1 MRYADPMDQEELRTL
16 KLLEAVDSRE
26 PPTQRELARDL
37 NISLGL
43 VNAFMKRLAKK
54 GYFKITHIPKN
65 RVKYLLTPKG
75 ALEKSRLT
83 YRYIRY
89 SIGFYREIREMLV
102 TLFSRLEKEGVE
114 RIALYGCG
122 EVAELAHL
130 FLQNTSVKLGGVFDQ
145 KPDRRKF
152 FGHRV
157 QSHEELTSDGY
168 EYVLLTQTE
177 DIETYFDRLV
187 ELGVKPECILHLR
200 DHTKL
205 AGSG

>member
-1 MRYADPMDQEELRTL
+1 MDQDELRTL

-37 NISLGL
+37 DISLGL
-43 VNAFMKRLAKK
+43 VNAFIKRLAKK
-54 GYFKITHIPKN
+54 GYFKITHIPKK

-89 SIGFYREIREMLV
+89 SVGFYREIREMLV
-102 TLFSRLEKEGVE
+102 TLFGRLEQEGVQ
-114 RIALYGCG
+114 RITLYGCG

-130 FLQNTSVKLGGVFDQ
+130 FLQNTSIKLGGVFDQ
-145 KPDRRKF
+145 KPDGLVF
-152 FGHRV
+152 FGHMV
-157 QSHEELTSDGY
+157 KSYEQLAQDGY

-177 DIETYFDRLV
+177 DIQSHFDHLV
-187 ELGVKPECILHLR
+187 SVGVAPERILHLR
-200 DHTKL
+200 DH
-205 AGSG
+205 S

>member
-1 MRYADPMDQEELRTL
+1 MDQDELRTL

-43 VNAFMKRLAKK
+43 VNAFVKRLAKK

-75 ALEKSRLT
+75 ALEKSHLT

-89 SIGFYREIREMLV
+89 SVGFYREIRQMLV
-102 TLFSRLEKEGVE
+102 NLFARLEEEGVG

-130 FLQNTSVKLGGVFDQ
+130 FLQNTSIKLGGVFDQ
-145 KPDRRKF
+145 KPDGRKF
-152 FGHRV
+152 FGHKVRSYE
-157 QSHEELTSDGY
+157 QLANDGY
-168 EYVLLTQTE
+168 DYVLLTQTD
-177 DIETYFDRLV
+177 DIQSHFDRLV
-187 ELGVKPECILHLR
+187 DLGVKPECILHLR
-200 DHTKL
+200 DHTK
-205 AGSG
+205 

>member
-1 MRYADPMDQEELRTL
+1 MDQEELRTL
-16 KLLEAVDSRE
+16 KLLEALDSRE

-43 VNAFMKRLAKK
+43 VNAFVKRLAKK

-75 ALEKSRLT
+75 TLEKSRLT

-89 SIGFYREIREMLV
+89 SVGFYREIREMLV
-102 TLFSRLEKEGVE
+102 TLFGRLEKEGVGS
-114 RIALYGCG
+114 IALYGCG

-130 FLQNTSVKLGGVFDQ
+130 FLQNTSITLAGVFDEIY
-145 KPDRRKF
+145 DGRKF
-152 FGHRV
+152 FGHMV
-157 QSHEELTSDGY
+157 KSYEHLGNDGY

-177 DIETYFDRLV
+177 DIQGHFDRIV
-187 ELGVKPECILHLR
+187 SVGVKPECILRLR
-200 DHTKL
+200 DHT
-205 AGSG
+205 SPDIS

>member
-1 MRYADPMDQEELRTL
+1 MDQDELRTL

-43 VNAFMKRLAKK
+43 VNAFIKRLAKK

-89 SIGFYREIREMLV
+89 SVGFYREIREMLV
-102 TLFSRLEKEGVE
+102 TLFGRLENEGVR
-114 RIALYGCG
+114 RITLYGCG

-130 FLQNTSVKLGGVFDQ
+130 FLQNTSIRLTGVFDDEYKGQ
-145 KPDRRKF
+145 KF
-152 FGHRV
+152 FGHMVRSYE
-157 QSHEELTSDGY
+157 QLGNDGY

-177 DIETYFDRLV
+177 DIQSHFDRLV
-187 ELGVKPECILHLR
+187 SIGVAPERILHLR
-200 DHTKL
+200 DH
-205 AGSG
+205 SQ

>member
-1 MRYADPMDQEELRTL
+1 MDQEELRTL
-16 KLLEAVDSRE
+16 KLLEAVDSGE

-89 SIGFYREIREMLV
+89 SVGFYREIRDMLV
-102 TLFSRLEKEGVE
+102 SLFSRLEKEGVE
-114 RIALYGCG
+114 KIALYGCG

-130 FLQNTSVKLGGVFDQ
+130 FLQNTSIKLEGVFDQ
-145 KPDRRKF
+145 KTDGKSF

-157 QSHEELTSDGY
+157 RSCEQITNDGY

-177 DIETYFDRLV
+177 DIQTHFDRLV
-187 ELGVKPECILHLR
+187 DLGVKPECILHLR
-200 DHTKL
+200 DHTK
-205 AGSG
+205 

>member
-1 MRYADPMDQEELRTL
+1 MRYADAMDQEELRTL

-75 ALEKSRLT
+75 TLEKSRLT

-89 SIGFYREIREMLV
+89 SIGFYQEIREMLV
-102 TLFSRLEKEGVE
+102 NLFGRLEREGVE
-114 RIALYGCG
+114 KIVLYGCG

-130 FLQNTSVKLGGVFDQ
+130 FLQNTSIKLGGVFDQ
-145 KPDRRKF
+145 KPDGRKF
-152 FGHRV
+152 FGYRV
-157 QSHEELTSDGY
+157 KSCEQLTNDGY

-177 DIETYFDRLV
+177 DIQSHFDRLV
-187 ELGVKPECILHLR
+187 DLGVKPECILQLR
-200 DHTKL
+200 DH
-205 AGSG
+205 SE

>member
-1 MRYADPMDQEELRTL
+1 MDQDELRTL

-43 VNAFMKRLAKK
+43 VNAFIKRLAKK

-65 RVKYLLTPKG
+65 RVKYLLTTKG

-83 YRYIRY
+83 YRYLRY
-89 SIGFYREIREMLV
+89 SVGFYREIREMLI
-102 TLFSRLEKEGVE
+102 TLFGRLENEGVR
-114 RIALYGCG
+114 RITLYGCG

-130 FLQNTSVKLGGVFDQ
+130 FLQNTSIRLTGVFDDKSEGQ
-145 KPDRRKF
+145 KF
-152 FGHRV
+152 FGHMV
-157 QSHEELTSDGY
+157 QSYEQLGNDGY

-177 DIETYFDRLV
+177 DIQSHFDRLV
-187 ELGVKPECILHLR
+187 SVGVAPERILHLR
-200 DHTKL
+200 DHPQ
-205 AGSG
+205 

>member
-1 MRYADPMDQEELRTL
+1 MRQAEEMDQDELRTL
-16 KLLEAVDSRE
+16 KLLEAVGSRE

-43 VNAFMKRLAKK
+43 VNAFIKRLAKK

-65 RVKYLLTPKG
+65 RAQYLLTPKG

-89 SIGFYREIREMLV
+89 SVGFYREIREMLV
-102 TLFSRLEKEGVE
+102 TLFGRLEQEGVQ
-114 RIALYGCG
+114 RITLYGCG

-130 FLQNTSVKLGGVFDQ
+130 FLQNTSIRLAGVFDQ
-145 KPDRRKF
+145 KPDGRKF

-157 QSHEELTSDGY
+157 RSYEQLAKDGY

-177 DIETYFDRLV
+177 GIQSHFDRLV
-187 ELGVKPECILHLR
+187 SVGVKPERILHLH
-200 DHTKL
+200 DHPE
-205 AGSG
+205 

>member
-1 MRYADPMDQEELRTL
+1 MDQDELRTL
-16 KLLEAVDSRE
+16 KLLEAVDSKE

-43 VNAFMKRLAKK
+43 VNAFIKRLAKK

-89 SIGFYREIREMLV
+89 SVGFYREIREMLV
-102 TLFSRLEKEGVE
+102 TLFGRLENEGVR
-114 RIALYGCG
+114 RITLYGCG

-130 FLQNTSVKLGGVFDQ
+130 CLQNTSIRLAGVFDDQYEGQ
-145 KPDRRKF
+145 KF
-152 FGHRV
+152 S
-157 QSHEELTSDGY
+157 SHLVNSYEQLSNDGY
-168 EYVLLTQTE
+168 EYVLLTQLE
-177 DIETYFDRLV
+177 DIQSHFDRLV
-187 ELGVKPECILHLR
+187 SIGVAPERILHLR
-200 DHTKL
+200 DH
-205 AGSG
+205 SE

>member
-1 MRYADPMDQEELRTL
+1 MDQDELRTL

-43 VNAFMKRLAKK
+43 VNAFVKRLANK

-89 SIGFYREIREMLV
+89 SVGFYREIRQMLV
-102 TLFSRLEKEGVE
+102 NLFGRLEEEGVG
-114 RIALYGCG
+114 RIALCGCG

-130 FLQNTSVKLGGVFDQ
+130 FLQNTSIKLAGVFDE
-145 KPDRRKF
+145 KSDGRNF

-157 QSHEELTSDGY
+157 KSYEQLANDGY
-168 EYVLLTQTE
+168 EYVLLTQIE
-177 DIETYFDRLV
+177 DIQNHFDRIV
-187 ELGVKPECILHLR
+187 SVGVKPECILHLR
-200 DHTKL
+200 DY
-205 AGSG
+205 ANE

>member
-1 MRYADPMDQEELRTL
+1 MDQDELRTL
-16 KLLEAVDSRE
+16 KLLEALDSRE

-43 VNAFMKRLAKK
+43 VNAFVKRLAKK

-89 SIGFYREIREMLV
+89 SVGFYREIREMLV
-102 TLFSRLEKEGVE
+102 TLFGRLEQEGVK
-114 RIALYGCG
+114 RITLFGCG

-130 FLQNTSVKLGGVFDQ
+130 FLQNTPIRLTGVFDDKHEGQ
-145 KPDRRKF
+145 KF
-152 FGHRV
+152 FGHTV
-157 QSHEELTSDGY
+157 KSYEQLDQDGY
-168 EYVLLTQTE
+168 EYVLITQTE
-177 DIETYFDRLV
+177 DIETHVDRLV
-187 ELGVKPECILHLR
+187 DLGVKPECILHLR
-200 DHTKL
+200 DHSKQV
-205 AGSG
+205 SSKQ

>member
-1 MRYADPMDQEELRTL
+1 MDQDELRIL
-16 KLLEAVDSRE
+16 KLLEAVDSKE

-43 VNAFMKRLAKK
+43 VNAFVKRLAKK
-54 GYFKITHIPKN
+54 GYFKVTHIPKN

-89 SIGFYREIREMLV
+89 SVGFYREIREMLIA
-102 TLFSRLEKEGVE
+102 LFSRLEEQGVG
-114 RIALYGCG
+114 RVALYGCG

-130 FLQNTSVKLGGVFDQ
+130 FLQNTSIKLAGVFDEES
-145 KPDRRKF
+145 DGRDF

-157 QSHEELTSDGY
+157 KSYEQLAKDGY
-168 EYVLLTQTE
+168 EYVLLTQIE
-177 DIETYFDRLV
+177 DIQRHFCRIVD
-187 ELGVKPECILHLR
+187 LGVKPECILHLR
-200 DHTKL
+200 DHAK
-205 AGSG
+205 

>member
-1 MRYADPMDQEELRTL
+1 MDQEELRTL

-26 PPTQRELARDL
+26 PPTQRELALDL

-89 SIGFYREIREMLV
+89 SVGFYREIREMLV
-102 TLFSRLEKEGVE
+102 NLFGRLEKEGVVK
-114 RIALYGCG
+114 IALYGCG
-122 EVAELAHL
+122 EVAELAQL
-130 FLQNTSVKLGGVFDQ
+130 FLQNTSIKLGGVFDQ
-145 KPDRRKF
+145 KPDGRMF
-152 FGHRV
+152 FGHKV
-157 QSHEELTSDGY
+157 NSYEQLANDGY

-177 DIETYFDRLV
+177 DIQSHFDRLV
-187 ELGVKPECILHLR
+187 ELGVKPERILQLR
-200 DHTKL
+200 DHP
-205 AGSG
+205 

>member
-1 MRYADPMDQEELRTL
+1 MRYADAMDQEELRTL

-54 GYFKITHIPKN
+54 GYFKITHIPRN

-89 SIGFYREIREMLV
+89 SIGFYQEIREMLV
-102 TLFSRLEKEGVE
+102 NLFGRLEREGVE
-114 RIALYGCG
+114 KIVLYGCG

-130 FLQNTSVKLGGVFDQ
+130 FLQNTSIKLGGVFDQ
-145 KPDRRKF
+145 KPDGRKF
-152 FGHRV
+152 FGYRV
-157 QSHEELTSDGY
+157 KSCEQLTNDGY

-177 DIETYFDRLV
+177 DIQSHFDRLV
-187 ELGVKPECILHLR
+187 DLGVKPECILQLR
-200 DHTKL
+200 DH
-205 AGSG
+205 SE

>member
-1 MRYADPMDQEELRTL
+1 MDQEELRTL
-16 KLLEAVDSRE
+16 KLLEALDSRE

-43 VNAFMKRLAKK
+43 VNAFVKRLAKK

-89 SIGFYREIREMLV
+89 SVGFYREIRQMLV
-102 TLFSRLEKEGVE
+102 NLFGRLEEEGVGM
-114 RIALYGCG
+114 IALCGCG

-130 FLQNTSVKLGGVFDQ
+130 FLQNTSIKLVGVFDE
-145 KPDRRKF
+145 KSDGRDF
-152 FGHRV
+152 FGHKV
-157 QSHEELTSDGY
+157 KSYEQLANDGY
-168 EYVLLTQTE
+168 EYVLLTQIE
-177 DIETYFDRLV
+177 DVQSHFDRIV
-187 ELGVKPECILHLR
+187 DLGVKPECILHLR
-200 DHTKL
+200 DHTK
-205 AGSG
+205 

>member
-1 MRYADPMDQEELRTL
+1 MDQDDLRTL

-89 SIGFYREIREMLV
+89 SVGFYREIREMLV
-102 TLFSRLEKEGVE
+102 NLFVRLEKEGVE
-114 RIALYGCG
+114 NIALYGCG

-130 FLQNTSVKLGGVFDQ
+130 FLQNTSIKLGGVFDQ
-145 KPDRRKF
+145 KPDGKMF

-157 QSHEELTSDGY
+157 KSYEQLADDGY

-177 DIETYFDRLV
+177 DIQTHFDGLV
-187 ELGVKPECILHLR
+187 DLGVKPECILHLR
-200 DHTKL
+200 DHTK
-205 AGSG
+205 

>member
-1 MRYADPMDQEELRTL
+1 MDQDELRIL
-16 KLLEAVDSRE
+16 KLLEAVDSKE

-43 VNAFMKRLAKK
+43 VNAFVKRLAKK
-54 GYFKITHIPKN
+54 GYFKVTHIPKN

-89 SIGFYREIREMLV
+89 SVGFYREIREMLIA
-102 TLFSRLEKEGVE
+102 LFSRLEEQGVG
-114 RIALYGCG
+114 RVALYGCG

-130 FLQNTSVKLGGVFDQ
+130 FLQNTSIKLAGVFDEES
-145 KPDRRKF
+145 DGRDF

-157 QSHEELTSDGY
+157 KSYEQLAKDGY
-168 EYVLLTQTE
+168 EYVLLTQIE
-177 DIETYFDRLV
+177 DIQRHFDRIV
-187 ELGVKPECILHLR
+187 DLGVKPECILHIR
-200 DHTKL
+200 DHAK
-205 AGSG
+205 

>member
-1 MRYADPMDQEELRTL
+1 MDQDELRTL

-43 VNAFMKRLAKK
+43 VNAFVKRLAKK

-75 ALEKSRLT
+75 ALEKTRLT

-89 SIGFYREIREMLV
+89 SVGFYREIREMLIA
-102 TLFSRLEKEGVE
+102 LFSRLEQEGVD

-130 FLQNTSVKLGGVFDQ
+130 FLQNTSIKLAGVFDE
-145 KPDRRKF
+145 KSDGRNF
-152 FGHRV
+152 FGHTV
-157 QSHEELTSDGY
+157 KSYEQLANDGY
-168 EYVLLTQTE
+168 EYVLLTQIE
-177 DIETYFDRLV
+177 DVQNHFDRIV
-187 ELGVKPECILHLR
+187 SLGVKPECILHLR
-200 DHTKL
+200 DY
-205 AGSG
+205 SE